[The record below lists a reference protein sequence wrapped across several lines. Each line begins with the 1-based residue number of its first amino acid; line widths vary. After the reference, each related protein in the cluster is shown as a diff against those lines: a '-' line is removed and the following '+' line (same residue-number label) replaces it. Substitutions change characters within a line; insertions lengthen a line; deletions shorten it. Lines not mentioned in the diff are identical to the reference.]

1 MGALALTTTLFAGST
16 LAQQPGAVAAAMDA
30 AVQKQLVERI
40 ASLLEQEYVFA
51 EVGMRAAAALREQV
65 AGGAFETPT
74 ETAAFAKRLT
84 STLGALTNDK
94 HVRMR
99 YRPEAAAPSFTEAT
113 PDQDSAGIRKVEWLA
128 GGVGYLKV
136 DRFYQRDESRA
147 AFNAA
152 FTLLQHSR
160 AVIIDLR
167 DNTGGSDANVL
178 LASYFLREP
187 VLLTRLRWRNQEPME
202 FVTERTAPSLPNV
215 PVYVLTSAR
224 TFSAAEGFAY
234 GLQQQKRITIVG
246 ERTAGAANPNRFFP
260 LAPGLSVSIA
270 IGQTVNPVSGSS
282 WEHVGVTPD
291 VEVREA
297 DALGTALRLAAARI
311 GSSQ

>member
-1 MGALALTTTLFAGST
+1 
-16 LAQQPGAVAAAMDA
+16 MDA
-30 AVQKQLVERI
+30 STQKQMVERI

-51 EVGMRAAAALREQV
+51 DVGARAAASLRQQV
-65 AGGAFETPT
+65 ADGAFEAPT
-74 ETAAFAKRLT
+74 GTAAFAARLT

-99 YRPEAAAPSFTEAT
+99 YRPEAVAASVSEA
-113 PDQDSAGIRKVEWLA
+113 PPEQDNFGIRKVDWLA
-128 GGVGYLKV
+128 GNIGYIRV

-147 AFNAA
+147 AFAAA

-178 LASYFLREP
+178 LASYFLRDP

-202 FVTERTAPSLPNV
+202 FSTERTEPSLPDV

-260 LAPGLSVSIA
+260 LAPGLAVSIA
-270 IGQTVNPVSGSS
+270 IGQTVNPVSGGS
-282 WEHVGVTPD
+282 WEHAGVAPD
-291 VEVREA
+291 VEVPEA
-297 DALGTALRLAAARI
+297 EALGTALRLIASRI
-311 GSSQ
+311 GSSH